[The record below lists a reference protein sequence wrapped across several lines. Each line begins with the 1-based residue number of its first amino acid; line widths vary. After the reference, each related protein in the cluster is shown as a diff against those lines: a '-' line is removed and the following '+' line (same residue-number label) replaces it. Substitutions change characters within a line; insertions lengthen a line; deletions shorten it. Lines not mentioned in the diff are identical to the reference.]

1 MSVSA
6 AAAVNSP
13 ELRNQFQM
21 VVGSLENILTEIKE
35 VASDLRVVV
44 NQIDDVTN
52 RIESNHTDRKQRQ
65 SVMVSAMGDCV
76 WWGSTWGK
84 CVVDECMRVS
94 WCFDVC
100 RYSTCC

>member
-76 WWGSTWGK
+76 WVIVYCG
-84 CVVDECMRVS
+84 
-94 WCFDVC
+94 
-100 RYSTCC
+100 